1 MQFQIITRGQRES
14 LFQLQD
20 ENENFSYSISH
31 IETRREFLD
40 TWSQA
45 SRRDREKFFFNL
57 GHRDEIQIYHLHSQ
71 ASMRICLIWDRD
83 LKNNFSWS
91 SEKKWSLLLDRIGIE
106 NSCWTLITTDFVLK
120 TVWQTRMQNITLEM
134 MSDSVHIIYA
144 GLPNEIQNSTLI
156 FRSNLWRFVRSG
168 DLSITSETRAGIS
181 QAGPSRPS
189 LTFQSKITPSQI
201 NQTAIKIFVTLI
213 KIFAT
218 FIEQ

>member
-1 MQFQIITRGQRES
+1 MVKREKMK
-14 LFQLQD
+14 LTLGPD
-20 ENENFSYSISH
+20 
-31 IETRREFLD
+31 RDREFLLNSD
-40 TWSQA
+40 HNRFCPQ
-45 SRRDREKFFFNL
+45 N
-57 GHRDEIQIYHLHSQ
+57 
-71 ASMRICLIWDRD
+71 CLT
-83 LKNNFSWS
+83 
-91 SEKKWSLLLDRIGIE
+91 
-106 NSCWTLITTDFVLK
+106 NSNA
-120 TVWQTRMQNITLEM
+120 NITLEM